1 MIERDLLILVQN
13 NRKKN
18 KPKKKFLKGQLK
30 LLIGKQRRDGK
41 ASYG

>member
-18 KPKKKFLKGQLK
+18 KPKNFLKGQLK